1 MRRLFYGWYVLA
13 ASFALLF
20 VNAGAQSVFGLL
32 VKPMQA
38 EFGWSRGSVT
48 SAALV
53 NLAVFAVS
61 ILVTGRLYDRYGPK
75 WVIAGSALLV
85 SLGFSLMW
93 TIQSLGQFVFYYGVL
108 VAAGFGGTSIPLF
121 GSIMGRWFEKRRG
134 LAISLALAGFS
145 VGQFVLIPLLS
156 DTIAIDGWRTACLWI
171 AAITGVANLALA
183 FGVVRG
189 DPDQLGVRPYG
200 SVDSAPVAAASVAT
214 PDAAVETREAVT
226 KRAAVT
232 PDQDLSLGQA
242 MRTRSLWLFTAVM
255 FVCGAGDYLLI
266 THLVAMVADRGMTE
280 ALGASMLAWS
290 GLLGLLALLVT
301 GPAID
306 AVGNKLPVALTFTL
320 RVALFTMM
328 IFTKG
333 TTAFWIF
340 ALGMGF
346 TLPVTAPILPALV
359 GKLYGVRHIGFI
371 CGFVTTI
378 HMVGGGVWS
387 YLGGA
392 IFDRT
397 QNYDLILLISAI
409 VSALAV
415 VCALLIRE
423 ERHLPPTAETSTT

>member
-32 VKPMQA
+32 VKPMQD

-61 ILVTGRLYDRYGPK
+61 ISVTGRLYDRWGPK

-93 TIQSLGQFVFYYGVL
+93 TVHSLGQFIFYYGVL

-121 GSIMGRWFEKRRG
+121 GSIMGRWFERRRG

-156 DTIAIDGWRTACLWI
+156 DSIAIDGWRAACLWI
-171 AAITGVANLALA
+171 AVITGVANLALA

-226 KRAAVT
+226 TRAAAVT

-242 MRTRSLWLFTAVM
+242 MHTRSLWLFTAVM

-266 THLVAMVADRGMTE
+266 NHLVAMVTDRGMPE

-290 GLLGLLALLVT
+290 GLLGLVALLVT
-301 GPAID
+301 GPAVD
-306 AVGNKLPVALTFTL
+306 AVGNKVPVALTFAL
-320 RVALFTMM
+320 RVALFIMM
-328 IFTKG
+328 LLTKG
-333 TTAFWIF
+333 TAAFWVF

-346 TLPVTAPILPALV
+346 TLPITAPILPAPGGQALRRPSHRV
-359 GKLYGVRHIGFI
+359 HLWVRHY
-371 CGFVTTI
+371 V

-397 QNYDLILLISAI
+397 QEYDLIMLISAI

-423 ERHLPPTAETSTT
+423 ERHLPPTA